1 MKTADAL
8 IARYGGRDVP
18 LAEICERYFGVSPE
32 IAARN
37 AAKGT
42 LPVPAYRASES
53 RKSPLLVRVDDL
65 AQVLDARYE
74 RARSTWSVT
83 RFEGAL

>member
-18 LAEICERYFGVSPE
+18 LSDVCERYFGVSPE

-42 LPVPAYRASES
+42 LPIPCYRASAS
-53 RKSPLLVRVDDL
+53 RKAPLLVRVDDL
-65 AQVLDARYE
+65 AEILDSRYE
-74 RARSTWSVT
+74 KARSTWSVT
-83 RFEGAL
+83 AGWEA